1 MARSDPIV
9 RQWFLLRKIEAP
21 QGASLAELMDAVPAD
36 YSRHPRTLRRDL
48 ESLELFFPIYTDRT
62 DGQTRW
68 RFTDGYRNL
77 PALSFSPS
85 ELMAM
90 IFSRDL
96 LKPLEGTEIQL
107 ALEAAF
113 NKAAAILPPEGIDHV
128 RQMQKYFSVS
138 LGPHK
143 NYREHKK
150 TIEQLNRALAEK
162 RSIQMRYYSAS
173 RDSTKRRM
181 VDPYKLW
188 YAAGALYLVGY
199 CHLRREVRLFAVD
212 RIRSLTITD
221 HPWQMP
227 LGFDLERYVRE
238 ALVIMRGK
246 PLAVE
251 LVFDRKTAAWVK
263 DRIWHP
269 SQMLKRLKDGRL
281 QMNLQVSDTRELL
294 GWILSF
300 GAGVQ
305 VTGSQSL
312 RQKVKEEARKVLEK
326 T

>member
-9 RQWFLLRKIEAP
+9 RQLFLLSKNEAS
-21 QGASLAELMDAVPAD
+21 QGASLAELMEAVPPD

-85 ELMAM
+85 ELMAL

-96 LKPLEGTEIQL
+96 LKALEGTEIQL

-113 NKAAAILPPEGIDHV
+113 NKAAAIIPPEGMEHV

-150 TIEQLNRALAEK
+150 TIEQLNRALAQK
-162 RSIQMRYYSAS
+162 RSVQMRYYSAS

-188 YAAGALYLVGY
+188 YAAGALYLVAY
-199 CHLRREVRLFAVD
+199 CHLRRDVRLFAVD
-212 RIRSLTITD
+212 RIRSLALTEN
-221 HPWQMP
+221 PWQMP

-238 ALVIMRGK
+238 SLVVMRGS

-251 LVFDRKTAAWVK
+251 LVFDRKMAAWVK

-269 SQMLKRLKDGRL
+269 SQRLKHLNDGRL

-294 GWILSF
+294 GGILSF

-305 VTGSQSL
+305 VISPLSL